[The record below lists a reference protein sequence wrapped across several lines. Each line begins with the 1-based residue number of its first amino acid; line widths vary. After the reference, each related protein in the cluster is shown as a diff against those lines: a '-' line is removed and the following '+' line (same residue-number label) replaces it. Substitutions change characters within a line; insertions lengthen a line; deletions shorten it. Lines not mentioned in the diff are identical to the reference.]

1 MRFSIGAVDQ
11 PRNKKITRKPKVA
24 LGTLNSVGFDDPND
38 LEMANSGTLE
48 GKDSDTLEGTDS
60 AALEAANAVLLEG
73 PLLETLS
80 AALLAAG
87 QPLKPKEISNLLG
100 VPTEAA
106 HRLIET
112 LRRRFTD
119 ASLGFDIEAVAGGY
133 RLIVAQRV
141 VSRLEPLMAPPALPG
156 LSPASLETLAIIAY
170 RQPVTRGEIELMRG
184 ASAGSTLETLQEREL
199 VKVVGRKEDA
209 GRPMLYGTTE
219 RFLIEFGLS
228 HLSDLPALDEDDLGG
243 FLRG

>member
-1 MRFSIGAVDQ
+1 VDQ

-24 LGTLNSVGFDDPND
+24 SSTVNPVGFDSLDD
-38 LEMANSGTLE
+38 LEIA
-48 GKDSDTLEGTDS
+48 DPDTLEIADLDTLEVTNS
-60 AALEAANAVLLEG
+60 ALLEG

-87 QPLKPKEISNLLG
+87 QPIKPKEIAGLLG

-141 VSRLEPLMAPPALPG
+141 VSRLEPLMAPPPLPG
-156 LSPASLETLAIIAY
+156 LSPASLETLAIVAY

-228 HLSDLPALDEDDLGG
+228 QLSDLPVLDEDDLGG